1 MSTRER
7 EPRDRTGRTGG
18 GAPAGD
24 DTAGSVDAQERA
36 KRLAEA
42 GDRAIRAAL
51 SQDSA
56 RFLAQNQQEG
66 GE

>member
-7 EPRDRTGRTGG
+7 EPRDRSNSSGG
-18 GAPAGD
+18 GD
-24 DTAGSVDAQERA
+24 DTGSGATGTVQARERA
-36 KRLAEA
+36 QRLAEA

-51 SQDSA
+51 SRDST

-66 GE
+66 GQ

>member
-7 EPRDRTGRTGG
+7 EPGDRHGRTGG
-18 GAPAGD
+18 GEDPSAG
-24 DTAGSVDAQERA
+24 TTGSTEARERA

-42 GDRAIRAAL
+42 GDRAIRVAL

-56 RFLAQNQQEG
+56 RFLAQNQQES

>member
-7 EPRDRTGRTGG
+7 EPKDRPRPAGG
-18 GAPAGD
+18 GEG
-24 DTAGSVDAQERA
+24 TGSDETGSIEARERA
-36 KRLAEA
+36 QRLADA

-66 GE
+66 GQ